1 MYAIINPFYILHM
14 LTKENQD
21 SYIEVLKREVKPA
34 LGCTE
39 PIAVALAVAK
49 ATEIL
54 QMQQEKPAKITVE
67 VSANILKNA
76 MGVGIPGTGMNGLYI
91 ASALGA
97 CCGKSEY
104 GLEVLREVSPEY
116 VDAAREM
123 VAANRIEI
131 KLSQEDVKLF
141 IKASCWSTHHTTSA
155 TIRDTHDHI
164 TETTLDGKCLE
175 TSSGKQ
181 GHCTEKKDDQF
192 DIRSLGLTVASIFE
206 FAIEAPLGDIAF
218 IRESEKLNKAIA
230 EEGLKH
236 NYGLQIGKTIRNR
249 SHSSVFG
256 QGILPYAM
264 SLTAAAADAR
274 MAGCTLPA
282 MSNSGSGNQGITVTL
297 PVVAAAKQLK
307 STEEQLIRA
316 LALSHLIAIHIK
328 TYLGRLSALCGCV
341 VASSGAACGITYL
354 MGGGYTEVT
363 YAIKNMIGNITGM
376 VCDGAKAGCAMK
388 VASGTSSAVQ
398 SAILAVD
405 KICISEN
412 DGIIESDIEKTIYN
426 LGKVGTA
433 GMQNTDS
440 IMLNIMINKRGDTP
454 ICH

>member
-1 MYAIINPFYILHM
+1 MF
-14 LTKENQD
+14 TKEQRAT
-21 SYIEVLKREVKPA
+21 YIALLKKEVKPA

-49 ATEIL
+49 ATEVL
-54 QMQQEKPAKITVE
+54 GAQGEKPAKITVE

-104 GLEVLREVSPEY
+104 GLEVLRDVCAEQVEL
-116 VDAAREM
+116 ARQM
-123 VAANRIEI
+123 VAANRVEI
-131 KLSQEDVKLF
+131 KLSQEDVKLY

-155 TIRDTHDHI
+155 TIRDHHDRI
-164 TETTLDGKCLE
+164 VEVTLDGKCLQSDTLPGASCDE
-175 TSSGKQ
+175 SDTANPRQ
-181 GHCTEKKDDQF
+181 
-192 DIRSLGLTVASIFE
+192 LGLTVASIFA
-206 FAIEAPLGDIAF
+206 FAMEAPLSEIAF
-218 IRESEKLNKAIA
+218 IKESAVLNQAIA
-230 EEGLKH
+230 KEGLTH

-249 SHSSVFG
+249 MHETVFG

-264 SLTAAAADAR
+264 SMTAAAADAR

-297 PVVAAAKQLK
+297 PVVAASDKLNC
-307 STEEQLIRA
+307 TEEQLIRA
-316 LALSHLIAIHIK
+316 LVLSHLIAIHIK

-354 MGGGYTEVT
+354 MGGGYTEIT

-376 VCDGAKAGCAMK
+376 VCDGAKAGCALK
-388 VASGTSSAVQ
+388 VSSGTSSAVQ

-412 DGIIESDIEKTIYN
+412 DGIIENDIEKTIYN

-433 GMQNTDS
+433 GMQNTDH
-440 IMLNIMINKRGDTP
+440 IMLNIMVNKRAGSPT
-454 ICH
+454 CH

>member
-1 MYAIINPFYILHM
+1 M
-14 LTKENQD
+14 LTKEHRNI
-21 SYIEVLKREVKPA
+21 YIDLLKREVKPA

-54 QMQQEKPAKITVE
+54 STQDEKPAKITVE

-104 GLEVLREVSPEY
+104 GLEVLREVSAEH
-116 VDAAREM
+116 VEAANEM

-131 KLSQEDVKLF
+131 KLSQDPAKLF
-141 IKASCWSTHHTTSA
+141 IKAICWSTNHTTSA
-155 TIRDTHDHI
+155 TIRDTHDNI
-164 TETTLDGKCLE
+164 VETTLDGHCLE
-175 TSSGKQ
+175 SAVTEE
-181 GHCTEKKDDQF
+181 CTEVKEEQF
-192 DIRSLGLTVASIFE
+192 DARSLGLTVKSIFE
-206 FAIEAPLGDIAF
+206 FANEAPLEEIAF
-218 IRESEKLNKAIA
+218 ILEAKKLNKAIA
-230 EEGLKH
+230 DEGLKN
-236 NYGLQIGKTIRNR
+236 NYGLQIGKTIRKSN
-249 SHSSVFG
+249 HTTVFG
-256 QGILPYAM
+256 SGILPYAM

-297 PVVAAAKQLK
+297 PVVAVAKQLN

-341 VASSGAACGITYL
+341 VASSGASCGITYL

-405 KICISEN
+405 QICISEN
-412 DGIIESDIEKTIYN
+412 DGIIESDIEKTIKN
-426 LGKVGTA
+426 LGTVGSA
-433 GMQNTDS
+433 GMQQTDS
-440 IMLNIMINKRGDTP
+440 IMLNIMINKRNEAAV
-454 ICH
+454 CYY

>member
-1 MYAIINPFYILHM
+1 MFEKEQRDIYIAL
-14 LTKENQD
+14 
-21 SYIEVLKREVKPA
+21 LKREVKPA

-49 ATEIL
+49 AAEIL
-54 QMQQEKPAKITVE
+54 ANQGEKPAKITVE

-97 CCGKSEY
+97 VCGNSTY
-104 GLEVLREVSPEY
+104 GLEVLRDVSPIHVES
-116 VDAAREM
+116 AREM

-131 KLSQEDVKLF
+131 KLSQEEATLF
-141 IKASCWSTHHTTSA
+141 IKASCWSTSHTTSV
-155 TIRDTHDHI
+155 TIRDAHDRI
-164 TETTLDGKCLE
+164 IETTLDGKCLNA
-175 TSSGKQ
+175 
-181 GHCTEKKDDQF
+181 EKKDSNKENPTEEVC
-192 DIRSLGLTVASIFE
+192 DIKSLGLTVASIFE
-206 FAIEAPLGDIAF
+206 FAMTAPLEEVAF
-218 IRESEKLNKAIA
+218 IQESKILNKAIA
-230 EEGLKH
+230 EEGLTH
-236 NYGLQIGKTIRNR
+236 TYGLQIGKTIRNQT
-249 SHSSVFG
+249 HTSVFG
-256 QGILPYAM
+256 KGILPYAM

-297 PVVAAAKQLK
+297 PVVAAADQLHC
-307 STEEQLIRA
+307 SDEQLIRA
-316 LALSHLIAIHIK
+316 LVLSHLIAIHIK

-341 VASSGAACGITYL
+341 VASAGASCGITYL

-426 LGKVGTA
+426 LGKIGTL
-433 GMQNTDS
+433 GMQHTDS
-440 IMLNIMINKRGDTP
+440 IMLNIMVNKRCNTP

>member
-1 MYAIINPFYILHM
+1 MFEKEQRDIYIN
-14 LTKENQD
+14 
-21 SYIEVLKREVKPA
+21 VLRREVKPA

-49 ATEIL
+49 ASEIL
-54 QMQQEKPAKITVE
+54 EAQGEKAAKITVE

-91 ASALGA
+91 ASALGV
-97 CCGKSEY
+97 CCGKSAY
-104 GLEVLREVSPEY
+104 GLEVLRDVSLQHVE
-116 VDAAREM
+116 AAREM
-123 VAANRIEI
+123 VGANRIEI
-131 KLSQEDVKLF
+131 KLSQEDAKLY
-141 IKASCWSTHHTTSA
+141 IKASCWSTSHTTSV
-155 TIRDTHDHI
+155 TIRDAHDQI
-164 TETTLDGKCLE
+164 TEVTLDGKCME
-175 TSSGKQ
+175 IQTSSSDCSKQ
-181 GHCTEKKDDQF
+181 AEDTL
-192 DIRSLGLTVASIFE
+192 DIKSLGLTVESIFE
-206 FAIEAPLGDIAF
+206 FAMEAPLEEIAF
-218 IRESEKLNKAIA
+218 IRESEVLNKAIA

-249 SHSSVFG
+249 MHASVFG
-256 QGILPYAM
+256 HGILPYAM

-307 STEEQLIRA
+307 STDEQLIRA
-316 LALSHLIAIHIK
+316 LILSHLVAIHIK

-354 MGGGYTEVT
+354 MGGKYTEVT

-426 LGKVGTA
+426 LGKIGSV
-433 GMQNTDS
+433 GMQHTDS
-440 IMLNIMINKRGDTP
+440 VMLNIMVNKRGNMP

>member
-1 MYAIINPFYILHM
+1 MF
-14 LTKENQD
+14 TKEQRD
-21 SYIEVLKREVKPA
+21 AYIALLKSEVKPA

-54 QMQQEKPAKITVE
+54 KEQGEKPAKITVE

-97 CCGKSEY
+97 CCGKSAY
-104 GLEVLREVSPEY
+104 GLEVLREVSPEQ
-116 VDAAREM
+116 VAIAQQM
-123 VAANRIEI
+123 VAANRVEI
-131 KLSQEDVKLF
+131 KLSQEDVKLY
-141 IKASCWSTHHTTSA
+141 IRASCWSTHHTTSA
-155 TIRDTHDHI
+155 TIRDNHDCI
-164 TETTLDGKCLE
+164 TEVTLDGVCLVASE
-175 TSSGKQ
+175 RENADASAVS
-181 GHCTEKKDDQF
+181 DQP
-192 DIRSLGLTVASIFE
+192 DARKLGLTVASIFQ
-206 FAIEAPLGDIAF
+206 FAMEAPIAEIAF
-218 IRESEKLNKAIA
+218 IKESACLNRAIA

-249 SHSSVFG
+249 SHESIFG
-256 QGILPYAM
+256 QGVLTYAM
-264 SLTAAAADAR
+264 SMTAAAADAR

-297 PVVAAAKQLK
+297 PVVAVADKLN
-307 STEEQLIRA
+307 SSEERVTRA
-316 LALSHLIAIHIK
+316 LVLSHLIAIHIK

-363 YAIKNMIGNITGM
+363 FAIKNMIGNITGM
-376 VCDGAKAGCAMK
+376 VCDGAKAGCALK
-388 VASGTSSAVQ
+388 VSSGTSSAVQ

-412 DGIIESDIEKTIYN
+412 DGIIEQDIEKTIYN
-426 LGKVGTA
+426 LGKVGTT
-433 GMQNTDS
+433 GMQNTDH
-440 IMLNIMINKRGDTP
+440 IMLNIMVNKRSDQP
-454 ICH
+454 ICN